1 MLVHWKGEPAS
12 SASWE
17 DVESFVARYPH
28 FQLED
33 ELLVEGGRDVMWGRV
48 YRCRSNAQGV
58 QGATDTVGLGAHS
71 AAPAVADP
79 GPGDPGHLPG
89 LRCTRCKVKLFI
101 MVATMFYSG

>member
-48 YRCRSNAQGV
+48 YRRRSNAQGV
-58 QGATDTVGLGAHS
+58 QGPTDAAGSGAQSRSNCRDRFLLSSH
-71 AAPAVADP
+71 
-79 GPGDPGHLPG
+79 HW
-89 LRCTRCKVKLFI
+89 LFI
-101 MVATMFYSG
+101 WVVSN